1 MATYAEYIHALK
13 HPFEKLARLEFL
25 QPDGTVAFSVGSE
38 RGRLRSRRHRSSAF
52 IQSGTLN
59 VSLQNGTRRTADI
72 TLANTDN
79 AFDYNVNNVWF
90 GSLVRLMMGL
100 RLPSG
105 EEFMLPQGVFVID
118 SPQTVYNPAERTITY
133 SLTDK
138 WARLDGRMGGNLA
151 ASYVVPTATGGVNT
165 NVFTAL
171 SSLLRLDIRNY
182 EQYAVDKGRMTDP
195 VAPVCTPYYNGKT
208 YPVVNTDGTSYT
220 VAMTD
225 VPYQI
230 TVDGESGALSEVAL
244 ELNNVLAGV
253 IGYDAVGALR
263 VEPSQNDIID
273 EYKPVLW
280 SFTPENSELLG
291 VSETAKNTEVYNDVI
306 ICGES
311 LDEAEIYGRA
321 SNYDPKSD
329 TNINL
334 IGRRTYRETRA
345 SYWNPTQCIDLARFF
360 LKQKTILQKSVS
372 IRCGQLFHL
381 RENCL
386 VSLQRTDK
394 PGSPTELHLIS
405 SYSLPIAQ
413 TGEMTINC
421 TSVNDLDISVS
432 TTSANLIP
440 FVDGTYKVTHSSGYG
455 NITVLG
461 DSVTAEGVAEG
472 SSGYTAITAE
482 FTVPAG
488 IYTFAVTGLSSSA
501 LVKFVLV
508 DSSGAYHNPGTL
520 VSTGGKYTFAITETG
535 SGSYNQTITASL
547 RVAEAQG

>member
-13 HPFEKLARLEFL
+13 RPFEKLARLEFL
-25 QPDGTVAFSVGSE
+25 QPDGSVAFSVGST
-38 RGRLRSRRHRSSAF
+38 RGRLRSRRHNTAAF

-100 RLPSG
+100 RLPNG

-118 SPQTVYNPAERTITY
+118 SPQTAYNPAERTMTY

-138 WARLDGRMGGNLA
+138 WARLDGRMGGRLA
-151 ASYVVPTATGGVNT
+151 ASYVVPTATGGTNT
-165 NVFTAL
+165 NVFAAL
-171 SSLLRLDIRNY
+171 SSLLRLDVRNY
-182 EQYAVDKGRMTDP
+182 EQHTDNKGRMTDP
-195 VAPVCTPYYNGKT
+195 VLPVCTPYYNGKT

-230 TVDGESGALSEVAL
+230 TVDGDEGTLSEVAL
-244 ELNNVLAGV
+244 ELNEILAGV
-253 IGYDAVGALR
+253 IGYDAAGALR

-273 EYKPVLW
+273 KYKPVMW

-291 VSETAKNTEVYNDVI
+291 VSETAKNTEVYNDII

-321 SNYDPKSD
+321 SNYDARSD

-334 IGRRTYRETRA
+334 IGRKTYRETRA

-394 PGSPTELHLIS
+394 PGNPTELHLVS

-440 FVDGTYKVTHSSGYG
+440 LVDGVYQVTHSSGNG
-455 NITVLG
+455 TLTVLG
-461 DSVTAEGVAEG
+461 DTVEAVGFAQGASD
-472 SSGYTAITAE
+472 YTALTSA

-488 IYTFAVTGLSSSA
+488 IYTFAIAGLSSSA
-501 LVKFVLV
+501 PIKFVLV
-508 DSSGAYHNPGTL
+508 DGNGTYHNPGTL
-520 VSTGGKYTFAITETG
+520 VSAGGKYEFAITETG